1 MALFKQPSIN
11 LNMGKAQE
19 VLDEIH
25 TSIQPFAKRT
35 SNSDNDSYLLGSYL
49 ISAICK
55 NHEAGPNECAEI
67 LRKVYR
73 YDITPEQVN
82 RNFHFIRIANPAERR
97 GLLQWAEII
106 SDLYAKALTGDRET
120 FNKLEEQRRT
130 SPLKEFRHHF
140 AQERIAAIMIY
151 EKFPELDQYG
161 DKELLFRLGNTMAKN
176 YFYHMYDALC
186 HVYNFPIFKLDKS
199 DTEKSETRR
208 TGTRRNVTEE
218 PARKISYEQALA
230 RIDELEIELKRTN
243 EMFGELQDEFDN
255 QLRESKIA
263 ELTGFF
269 AHLNSDKYGNIL
281 DQLLQ
286 VRRGMDKLKKEG
298 YELPLEINGLFIVIK
313 QLIQFTRDSHIDP
326 IMKVHSQKEVS
337 FKDIMFCDYEGSPF
351 IPDDARKIIEV
362 VSPGW
367 VYKDQNVQISRPRV
381 KELNKEE

>member
-19 VLDEIH
+19 VVDEIH

-49 ISAICK
+49 ISAVCK

-67 LRKVYR
+67 LKKVYR
-73 YDITPEQVN
+73 YDITPEQVI

-97 GLLQWAEII
+97 GLLQWADLV
-106 SDLYAKALTGDRET
+106 SDFYAKALTGDREA

-130 SPLKEFRHHF
+130 SPLREIRHHF

-186 HVYNFPIFKLDKS
+186 HVYNFPIFKLDKTE
-199 DTEKSETRR
+199 TEKSGPRRTETRKIQAE
-208 TGTRRNVTEE
+208 TSQ
-218 PARKISYEQALA
+218 KISYEQALR

-286 VRRGMDKLKKEG
+286 VRRGMDKLKKDG

-337 FKDIMFCDYEGSPF
+337 YKDIEFCDYEGSPF

-381 KELNKEE
+381 KELKEEE